1 MNKAEEK
8 VPENGEVTTEAPE
21 PEEKGKKSIDEAN
34 LLWRVLFAAVIIVV
48 IGGLGILGGWFF
60 YGLIFVL
67 SMIGLWEF
75 YRAFKM
81 EWSPQGI
88 MGYLLG
94 AAYWLFLALDR
105 LDFLFPTLMVGF
117 LALMILY
124 VIRYEKMTLVE
135 AFASYLGFLYAVV
148 MISYLYRIRAASD
161 GIVLIWLVFLSAW
174 GSDVMAYFVGSLFGK
189 HRMTP
194 HLSKH
199 KTWEGTIG
207 GIFGGALAGFLYGLI
222 LSTRFKDILT
232 PILAC
237 TIISTGA
244 GIISIFGDLFGSAIK
259 RQTGIKDFSHLIP
272 GHGGILD
279 RFDSVIFVAPLF
291 FYLAQIFLPH

>member
-1 MNKAEEK
+1 MNKAEAK
-8 VPENGEVTTEAPE
+8 VPEEPTAGSADPKTE
-21 PEEKGKKSIDEAN
+21 KDGKKSIDEVN
-34 LLWRVLFAAVIIVV
+34 LKLRVLMAVVIIVV
-48 IGGLGILGGWFF
+48 IGGFGYLGGWFF
-60 YGLIFVL
+60 YGLICVL

-81 EWSPQGI
+81 EWSPQGF
-88 MGYLLG
+88 MGYALG
-94 AAYWLFLALDR
+94 AAYWLFLALNR

-124 VIRYEKMTLVE
+124 VIRYQKMTLME
-135 AFASYLGFLYAVV
+135 ALASYIGFLYAVV
-148 MISYLYRIRAASD
+148 MISYLYRIRANYD
-161 GIVLIWLVFLSAW
+161 GIILIWLVFLSAW

-189 HRMTP
+189 HKMAP
-194 HLSKH
+194 HLSKN

-207 GIFGGALAGFLYGLI
+207 GIFGGALAGFLFGLI